1 MQASLGVYLALKTF
15 CVRLLPFLIFY
26 FLLHCPLSHAQD
38 GIDLSGFT
46 DYATQDF
53 GTGQLSGNNRTLQ
66 LLGNAWKKIEVNYSV
81 TSETIV
87 SFQIRV
93 DGPGEIHGIMFDTN
107 NNFNFN
113 IDTSRAFRVFG
124 SQNWANDDFENYPGS
139 GWRTYAIPV
148 GQYYTG
154 NFRYFVFIGDKDSNG
169 ASQDSTFR
177 NLQIFE
183 KGKRVITNRG
193 ITYRVNPEN

>member
-1 MQASLGVYLALKTF
+1 M
-15 CVRLLPFLIFY
+15 RLLIFFAFCY
-26 FLLHCPLSHAQD
+26 LLFYAPLQAQN

-46 DYATQDF
+46 GYATQDF

-66 LLGNAWKKIEVNYSV
+66 LLGNAWKKIEVNYTV
-81 TSETIV
+81 TPETIV

-107 NNFNFN
+107 NNFNFSL
-113 IDTSRAFRVFG
+113 DTPRAFRVFG
-124 SQNWANDDFENYPGS
+124 SQNWANDDFANYPGS
-139 GWRTYAIPV
+139 GWESYSIPV

-154 NFRYFVFIGDKDSNG
+154 TFQYFVFIGDKDSNG

-177 NLQIFE
+177 NLRIYE
-183 KGKRVITNRG
+183 GVNEVITNRR
-193 ITYRVNPEN
+193 ITYRVNPDN